1 MRGYKIMTC
10 MPGLLSL
17 TKAQSLPADIPADKM
32 NHKHWY
38 WYSMIWFNLI

>member
-1 MRGYKIMTC
+1 MTC

-32 NHKHWY
+32 NHKH
-38 WYSMIWFNLI
+38 